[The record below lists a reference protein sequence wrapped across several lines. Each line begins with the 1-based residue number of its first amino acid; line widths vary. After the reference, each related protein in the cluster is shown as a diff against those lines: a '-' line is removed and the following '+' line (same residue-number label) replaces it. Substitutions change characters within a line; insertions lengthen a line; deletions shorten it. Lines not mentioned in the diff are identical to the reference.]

1 MFDYRSAP
9 MEQADLI
16 AWHRSVVMLTPNA
29 AVTLERERL
38 LEILDELVATRALL
52 ARLGGDLKTVARRAP

>member
-1 MFDYRSAP
+1 

-16 AWHRSVVMLTPNA
+16 AWQRSVAMLTPNA
-29 AVTLERERL
+29 AVSLERERL

-52 ARLGGDLKTVARRAP
+52 ARLGADLKTVARRAP

>member
-1 MFDYRSAP
+1 

-16 AWHRSVVMLTPNA
+16 AWQRSVAMLTPNV
-29 AVTLERERL
+29 AVSLERERL

-52 ARLGGDLKTVARRAP
+52 ARLGADLKTVARRAP